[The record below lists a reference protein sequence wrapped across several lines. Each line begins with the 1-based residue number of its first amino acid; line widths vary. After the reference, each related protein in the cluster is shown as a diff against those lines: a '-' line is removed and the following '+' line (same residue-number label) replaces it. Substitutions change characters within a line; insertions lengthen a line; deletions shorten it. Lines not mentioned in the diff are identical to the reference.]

1 MNKNFFRL
9 MFAVA
14 LTVGAATS
22 FVSCTDNEADV
33 KTELQGQFSSGL
45 KHALKELDE
54 AKKVLQVQIDT
65 LNKQIARCG
74 DSCDSKI
81 NSLKDQVT
89 TLEDKINGIGGI
101 EERLTEFEN
110 FKTNINSTLN
120 DWLAGKGGDILAL
133 LKDDINSLIDNKG
146 YVTESKVNGLIK
158 DSLANALAGL
168 VDADKV
174 KTIVE
179 GYGYLTRDSLEN
191 YLGDYLTDEE
201 LQTALEA
208 YVKAD
213 ELKAEVQSIVEE
225 YGYITSSD
233 LANELEQRGF
243 LTAEDVKD
251 FVKESEVASKID
263 SILATKDYVTQDT
276 LDVQLDSLYELITSE
291 VDAKVNALEVK
302 TRTMLRNLLSSMITG
317 IEINATENPLF
328 GSASLPADIRTTILG
343 AYYGKTAA
351 TIQFPDANIIT
362 KAGVNVEQ
370 KGWDAGQLLFDTE
383 TGNAGKLYLTIN
395 PNTVDFEDQIV
406 KLVTSQGN
414 ESPIKLAAIK
424 GSDKE
429 LSFGYVRAINA
440 NGFYEAAATLNADD
454 IEKVKVNVDLENMKD
469 AAKEVIQQRSKSSI
483 AKLAATLLNE
493 ASNNLNMPAY
503 AVQATWSDSIDTDAE
518 TNAEVGTKHNVTSQ
532 YAIAAT
538 AVKPLSYDFMKDAK
552 YSIPGIERIENFV
565 GDAINSMFSQIKD
578 IIPDFSDLGEIK
590 LKKIQL
596 RESTR
601 EALKI
606 DIEITIPAGELEGKA
621 DVAGN
626 KLVIYDND
634 GNPIGYADAK
644 DIKFTNEEYTIT
656 YHLDLSEKF
665 DDVIKDMNESLDF
678 EELNKA
684 LARLSELS
692 NLSSDLNDLRDRL
705 KNGIFGYIDRV
716 NNIFSNLVG
725 SVNTALQPC
734 LLYTDGNGNIGRVTT
749 SKLGTQVTGTSI
761 TLAPT
766 SYTAELFAPA
776 FKKFIAVTAVS
787 GNSTKTPADINAANK
802 DFGKVLSGNAGKTVT
817 LNGLEKGNT
826 YEITYSALD
835 YSGNTRTKTFYISV
849 K

>member
-45 KHALKELDE
+45 TNALGELAD
-54 AKKVLQVQIDT
+54 AKAKLQEQIKD
-65 LNKQIARCG
+65 LNEQIAKIASCG
-74 DSCDSKI
+74 TNCDSKI
-81 NSLKDQVT
+81 NSLKEQVT
-89 TLEDKINGIGGI
+89 TLEGKINGIGDI
-101 EERLTEFEN
+101 EKRLTNFEKELKEFEN
-110 FKTNINSTLN
+110 FETNINSTLN
-120 DWLAGKGGDILAL
+120 GWLAGKGGDILAL

-251 FVKESEVASKID
+251 FVKGSEVASKID

-343 AYYGKTAA
+343 AYYGRASEG
-351 TIQFPDANIIT
+351 ILFPEDDVAKQT
-362 KAGVNVEQ
+362 GVTQ
-370 KGWDAGQLLFDTE
+370 QGWDAGDTLFNEE

-395 PNTVDFEDQIV
+395 PNTVDFEGQLV

-414 ESPIKLAAIK
+414 ESPIKLDAVK

-429 LSFGYVRAINA
+429 LSFGYSRAINA
-440 NGFYEAAATLNADD
+440 NGFYEAAATLNVKD
-454 IEKVKVNVDLENMKD
+454 IKDNKVNIDFKEMAM
-469 AAKEVIQQRSKSSI
+469 AAETVIQQRSKSSI
-483 AKLAATLLNE
+483 AELASTLLN
-493 ASNNLNMPAY
+493 AVSKPAY
-503 AVQATWSDSIDTDAE
+503 AVQATWVDSIDTDAE
-518 TNAEVGTKHNVTSQ
+518 TNVAIGTTHNITSQ
-532 YAIAAT
+532 YAIAAV
-538 AVKPLSYDFMKDAK
+538 AVHPLSFSFMKGHR
-552 YSIPGIERIENFV
+552 IPGIERIENFV
-565 GDAINSMFSQIKD
+565 GDAINRMFNQIKE
-578 IIPDFSDLGEIK
+578 IIPDFSDLGEVK
-590 LKKIQL
+590 LKKIEL
-596 RESTR
+596 RGSTK
-601 EALKI
+601 EALKHMNVEFEI
-606 DIEITIPAGELEGKA
+606 PEGKITGEIQEDQVITIIGEDGEERGTAIIKGITFANNECKLTVEFDLLEYFET
-621 DVAGN
+621 V
-626 KLVIYDND
+626 
-634 GNPIGYADAK
+634 
-644 DIKFTNEEYTIT
+644 
-656 YHLDLSEKF
+656 F
-665 DDVIKDMNESLDF
+665 DDMNESLDF
-678 EELNKA
+678 DEVNKA

-705 KNGIFGYIDRV
+705 KNGIFDYIDRL
-716 NNIFSNLVG
+716 NNRFSKLVD
-725 SVNTALQPC
+725 SALLPC

-749 SKLGTQVTGTSI
+749 SILGTQVTGTSI

-776 FKKFIAVTAVS
+776 FKKFIAVTDIS
-787 GNSTKTPADINAANK
+787 GNSTKTAADINAANN
-802 DFGKVLSGNAGKTVT
+802 DFGKVLSGNAGKIVT
-817 LNGLEKGNT
+817 LNGLEKGCT

-835 YSGNTRTKTFYISV
+835 YYGEICTKKYYISV